1 MKITTMVVPSYLD
14 DWGLN
19 PYEFRVYC
27 RIARQAGKLE
37 SIASMAQACLM
48 DAKSVRKAIKRLL
61 ADKLVRAIAAPGIPT
76 RYELNPMDEWEAAKN
91 EPLPDMVD
99 HPYQIRHTTPT
110 VLGSPT
116 PTKSGIP
123 PLPDP
128 VDHPYQIR
136 HTTPTTLGRPHPP
149 EVPSTK
155 DFSISGFSPLSGKN
169 PRTGKDY
176 FPWQGMNNG
185 RVANNPEF
193 LQFVARSLTSKYDH
207 YKNLQLQEL
216 PIEVK
221 NYVNRAQHD
230 LQREETMWEY
240 WNTFTSSNQEVGI
253 PQSMSVSQVKT
264 LSALEKMTQNLVNK
278 GY

>member
-1 MKITTMVVPSYLD
+1 
-14 DWGLN
+14 
-19 PYEFRVYC
+19 
-27 RIARQAGKLE
+27 
-37 SIASMAQACLM
+37 MAQACLM

-61 ADKLVRAIAAPGIPT
+61 ADKLVRAIAAPGNPT

-99 HPYQIRHTTPT
+99 HPCQIRHTPPA
-110 VLGSPT
+110 VLGSP
-116 PTKSGIP
+116 
-123 PLPDP
+123 
-128 VDHPYQIR
+128 
-136 HTTPTTLGRPHPP
+136 TPTTLGRPHPS
-149 EVPSTK
+149 EVASTK
-155 DFSISGFSPLSGKN
+155 DLSISGFSPLSGKN

-176 FPWQGMNNG
+176 FPWQGMQNG

-207 YKNLQLQEL
+207 YKSLQIQEL

-240 WNTFTSSNQEVGI
+240 WNTFTSLNQEVGI